1 MFLSQ
6 INIYPIKSLRGIS
19 LEESEFDCRG
29 LKFDRRWMLV
39 DERNGFLTQ
48 RRYPK
53 MATIGVIIEH
63 DSLIAFTKDET
74 LRIPF
79 EPESKKVI
87 SVKVWESEVSAQVYG
102 DTINDWFSSIL
113 RVKCKLVKM
122 LDESVR
128 KVNPKYAVS
137 PHDEVSFADG
147 YPFLLTNEAS
157 LADLNSR
164 LEEPIPMNRF
174 RPNLVVSGFEPFAED
189 SWKKIKI
196 GEKEEIVAGIRNP
209 NELTPIGVAES
220 LEWILDNLAEDDED
234 VRIQRTRGNT
244 YADIFK
250 NIR

>member
-1 MFLSQ
+1 
-6 INIYPIKSLRGIS
+6 
-19 LEESEFDCRG
+19 
-29 LKFDRRWMLV
+29 MLV

-196 GEKEEIVAGIRNP
+196 GEQIFHVVKPCSRCVITTTDQETGERKSKEPLKTLAKFRSLFGDGEVFFGQNLVADRSAGEKGFLRVGDSV
-209 NELTPIGVAES
+209 EV
-220 LEWILDNLAEDDED
+220 LE
-234 VRIQRTRGNT
+234 
-244 YADIFK
+244 FK
-250 NIR
+250 STKT